1 MQTIRC
7 IPQFRC
13 GIYSSTSKFCSNK
26 ITKNQ
31 NQNLNWKISR
41 FDVDWFLSMME
52 LYSLTRGWPSRD
64 PIQIITIECLHD
76 NIGSFSSLVSY
87 SSLNVWNGI
96 KKKNYKEI
104 NNCEI
109 VVVRNNI
116 SKVIIVIENT
126 VGNLSRICVVACGRI
141 TDYENKSTSI
151 DIYIYLWT
159 GGSG

>member
-1 MQTIRC
+1 
-7 IPQFRC
+7 
-13 GIYSSTSKFCSNK
+13 
-26 ITKNQ
+26 
-31 NQNLNWKISR
+31 
-41 FDVDWFLSMME
+41 ME
-52 LYSLTRGWPSRD
+52 L
-64 PIQIITIECLHD
+64 
-76 NIGSFSSLVSY
+76 
-87 SSLNVWNGI
+87 

-151 DIYIYLWT
+151 DIYIYL
-159 GGSG
+159 